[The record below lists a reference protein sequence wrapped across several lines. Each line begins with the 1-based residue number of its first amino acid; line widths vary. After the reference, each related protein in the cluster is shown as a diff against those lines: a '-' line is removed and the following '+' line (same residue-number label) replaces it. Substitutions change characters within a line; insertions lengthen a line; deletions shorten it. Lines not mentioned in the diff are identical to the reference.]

1 MLTAAHCQG
10 GNYDV
15 VINRHDLG
23 TNTGDRIKMVKE
35 IPHPK
40 YNDRTTNYDFNL
52 VFLDRPTNQNVAL
65 VNLNDNK
72 NSPSV
77 NEEVWVMGWGDTVAD
92 DYVQRLSDKLM
103 DVSVNVISNG
113 DCDASEGSING
124 WNDSYKGQ
132 ISDQMLCARDNNEDA
147 CQGDSG
153 GPLVLRGNDN
163 SGAKDVQ
170 VGVVS
175 WGIGCASKSF
185 PGVYSR
191 VSEAYDWI
199 KDEVCS
205 RSSDPP
211 NSLCKGNPNP
221 PPSPTPPN
229 NPPTPN
235 PPSPSPPSPS
245 PPSNGKWRTIL
256 NEDFKQGYG
265 TFQKGGR
272 HARHYNSVKYRDGVV
287 RIQNGKGSKS
297 SFYSDDIALNGQS
310 DFRVTFSFYAI
321 GMENDD
327 SFCLDFS
334 TNSGKKWNSVK
345 CWSSPNDFWNKNW
358 FDDVSVEFSENNA
371 DELNIRF
378 RCQGDSNKDDV
389 LFDKVEIEAK

>member
-1 MLTAAHCQG
+1 TRIVGGSQVSYCRYSYTVSLQDSIGHFCGGSLIAKDVVLTAAHCQG

-124 WNDSYKGQ
+124 Q

-205 RSSDPP
+205 RSSD
-211 NSLCKGNPNP
+211 
-221 PPSPTPPN
+221 
-229 NPPTPN
+229 
-235 PPSPSPPSPS
+235 
-245 PPSNGKWRTIL
+245 
-256 NEDFKQGYG
+256 
-265 TFQKGGR
+265 
-272 HARHYNSVKYRDGVV
+272 
-287 RIQNGKGSKS
+287 
-297 SFYSDDIALNGQS
+297 
-310 DFRVTFSFYAI
+310 
-321 GMENDD
+321 
-327 SFCLDFS
+327 
-334 TNSGKKWNSVK
+334 
-345 CWSSPNDFWNKNW
+345 
-358 FDDVSVEFSENNA
+358 
-371 DELNIRF
+371 
-378 RCQGDSNKDDV
+378 
-389 LFDKVEIEAK
+389 